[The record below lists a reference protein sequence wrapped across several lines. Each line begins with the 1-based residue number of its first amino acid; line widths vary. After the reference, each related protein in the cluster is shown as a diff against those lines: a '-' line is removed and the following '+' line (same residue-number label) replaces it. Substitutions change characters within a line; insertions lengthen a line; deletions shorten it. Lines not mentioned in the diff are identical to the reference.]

1 MCCGNSIL
9 QKGLPFFYL
18 HKIFYTLH
26 FGYNPVYL
34 SNKLKMYF
42 DASFQELVLKKKF
55 DFALE
60 LIQETS
66 FSLEETANRIG
77 YKQTT
82 SLFKLFKKYSTCTP
96 NEWRNKH

>member
-1 MCCGNSIL
+1 MLKVLDYIDKHFTSC
-9 QKGLPFFYL
+9 
-18 HKIFYTLH
+18 TLKETAAH

-66 FSLEETANRIG
+66 FSLEEIANRIG